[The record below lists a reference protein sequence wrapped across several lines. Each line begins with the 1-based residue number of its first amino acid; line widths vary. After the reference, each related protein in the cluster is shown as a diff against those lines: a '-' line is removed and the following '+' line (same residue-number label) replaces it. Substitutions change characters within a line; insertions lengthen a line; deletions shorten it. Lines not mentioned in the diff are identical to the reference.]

1 MSKEEI
7 LFKLSLIEQR
17 SQEIKQ
23 QIEAVDNQVSELE
36 SMKSCFKNIE
46 NSKNKEML
54 ANLGR
59 GVFIKTKIDDEKLFV
74 NVGSKIVVR
83 KTPEEACKIIDKQI
97 KEMNELKDEF
107 VHNLEHL
114 NSELSELV
122 DEARKVKN

>member
-36 SMKSCFKNIE
+36 NLKSCFKNIE
-46 NSKNKEML
+46 KSKNKEML

-83 KTPEEACKIIDKQI
+83 KTPEEASKIIDGQI
-97 KEMNELKDEF
+97 KEMNELKEEF

-114 NSELSELV
+114 NSELAELV
-122 DEARKVKN
+122 DEAKEEKN

>member
-7 LFKLSLIEQR
+7 LFKLSLIEQQ
-17 SQEIKQ
+17 SNEIKQ
-23 QIEAVDNQVSELE
+23 QIETIDSQTGELE
-36 SMKSCFKNIE
+36 NLKSCFKNIE
-46 NSKNKEML
+46 KSKNKEML

-83 KTPEEACKIIDKQI
+83 KTPEETSKIIDKQI
-97 KEMNELKDEF
+97 EEMNDLKENF

-114 NSELSELV
+114 NSELAELV
-122 DEARKVKN
+122 EEARKEKN